1 MPTRPDAGRGT
12 TDFGGK
18 IPEGGATR
26 RGGGLNM
33 GSQMTLSEMAAS
45 QEDKPASRFSPET
58 LQAMKVAEEYTKDE
72 LAKEAKA
79 KQEQPEESAQSQSE
93 QEAPAKKDEVP
104 EREAPVPDAAAM
116 ADTLPGVINPFAN
129 EKRRKEIEARCDD
142 LSFDGLLKD
151 GELQQSVPIREGTLV
166 VVYRSHSLDEDMF
179 IKGRIYT
186 EGRDGLSQSHLQ
198 SLISVYNLVLGLVS
212 INGVAY
218 VTHLNPDGTINEKGF
233 TQKLSKLNK
242 LPAILIGD
250 LAVNLAWFQERLQ
263 NLVTAE
269 NIKNG

>member
-1 MPTRPDAGRGT
+1 MPTRPEAGKGT

-18 IPEGGATR
+18 IPDGGPTR
-26 RGGGLNM
+26 RGGGLNL
-33 GSQMTLSEMAAS
+33 GSQMSLSEMASS

-58 LQAMKVAEEYTKDE
+58 LNAMKVAEQFTKDE
-72 LAKEAKA
+72 LAKEKLD
-79 KQEQPEESAQSQSE
+79 KQEQPEESAQPE
-93 QEAPAKKDEVP
+93 QEAPAKDAEAPKKEV
-104 EREAPVPDAAAM
+104 PVPDAAAM
-116 ADTLPGVINPFAN
+116 ADTMPGVINPFAN

-179 IKGRIYT
+179 IKGKIYT

-233 TQKLSKLNK
+233 MQKLSKLNK